1 MGMLAKLLKAL
12 NSDSSPWQLAFGFT
26 LGMLMG
32 ITPLLGLHSLILLFV
47 VLFFRVNISS
57 FMVAWALFALI
68 AVPLA
73 VPMANLGESL
83 LSQDN
88 LQGVWRGLY
97 SSAIGQ
103 LSQFYHTLTLG
114 SLIVGLVFSPILLF
128 LSKYLVLQYREK
140 VMSWVN
146 KLKLVQFLKGS
157 RFYRLY
163 EAVGE

>member
-1 MGMLAKLLKAL
+1 
-12 NSDSSPWQLAFGFT
+12 LAFGFT

-32 ITPLLGLHSLILLFV
+32 ITPWLGLHSLVLLFV
-47 VLFFRVNISS
+47 VLFFRINISS

-73 VPMANLGESL
+73 VPMATLGESL
-83 LSQDN
+83 LSQDS
-88 LQGVWRGLY
+88 LQGLWRAMY
-97 SSAIGQ
+97 STPFGH
-103 LSQFYHTLTLG
+103 LTQFYHTLTLG
-114 SLIVGLVFSPILLF
+114 SLMVGLAFSPILLF

-163 EAVGE
+163 AAMGE